1 MTPTERELRAL
12 LSQVHAAWLP
22 RDPATAEIR
31 KRIAKAL
38 QSNPTRETQ

>member
-1 MTPTERELRAL
+1 MSQIERELRAL